1 MGIQNGDLMSLAD
14 VSSFVGGKFIPAHSD
29 RTFAVINPATEER
42 IGQIAESDAQ
52 DVDGAVRTAHDAFRH
67 SGWAALEAAERGRYI
82 DRLAD
87 AFGARSTQIATAV
100 TRQNGMPLSASSYL
114 NGPFVVE
121 AYRYFAGL
129 ARDFQIEETRL
140 DGAVKGIVRR
150 EPVGVAA
157 LIVPWNA
164 PQILLAWKVGAA
176 LAAGC
181 TMVIKPAPET
191 TLDMTLFAEA
201 VLEAGIPDGV
211 VNIVTGGRETGA
223 ALVAHPLV
231 SKIAFTGS
239 TAAGK
244 AIAAAAG
251 AQLKRVS
258 LELGGKSA
266 AIVLDDADLD
276 LFARQVIPVCSPN
289 SGQICVANTRIL
301 APRSRY
307 DEVVDVVAAAMRSGP
322 VGDPMDAATAFGPLV
337 ADRQRT
343 RVEGYIQI
351 GTAEGADLVVGGKR
365 PAALDRGYYVEPTVF
380 RGVSNSMRIAQ
391 EEIFG
396 PVLAV
401 IPYDGDEEAVSIAND
416 SVYGLAGTVY
426 TSDGER
432 GLGIARRI
440 YAGQVRVNTMVTA
453 NAFPFGGF
461 KDSGI
466 GRELGPESLA
476 GYTELKTI
484 YPMDQPTPAETGA
497 ADAAS
502 AVV

>member
-1 MGIQNGDLMSLAD
+1 MTLAETLR
-14 VSSFVGGKFIPAHSD
+14 FVGGKFTPAHSE
-29 RTFAVINPATEER
+29 RTFDVINPATEER
-42 IGQIAESDAQ
+42 IGRIAEGNAQ
-52 DVDGAVRTAHDAFRH
+52 DVDEAVRAAHDAFRH
-67 SGWAALEAAERGRYI
+67 SGWAQLAAAERGRYI
-82 DRLAD
+82 ERLAD
-87 AFGARSTQIATAV
+87 AFEARSTAIAMSV
-100 TRQNGMPLSASSYL
+100 TQQNGMPLTASSYL

-121 AYRYFAGL
+121 AYRYFADL
-129 ARDFQIEETRL
+129 AREFQVEETRL
-140 DGAVKGIVRR
+140 GGGIRGIVRR
-150 EPVGVAA
+150 EPIGVAA

-176 LAAGC
+176 LASGC

-191 TLDMTLFAEA
+191 SLDMTLFAEA
-201 VLEAGIPDGV
+201 VTEAGIPDGV

-223 ALVAHPLV
+223 ELVAHPLV

-239 TAAGK
+239 TAAGR
-244 AIAAAAG
+244 AIAAVAG
-251 AQLKRVS
+251 PQLKRMS

-276 LFARQVIPVCSPN
+276 LFAQQVIPVCAPN

-307 DEVVDVVAAAMRSGP
+307 DEVVEVVAAAMRSGP
-322 VGDPMDAATAFGPLV
+322 VGDPMDATTAFGPLV

-343 RVEGYIQI
+343 RVEGYIEI
-351 GTAEGADLVVGGKR
+351 GKAEGADLVVGGGR
-365 PAALDRGYYVEPTVF
+365 PAGLDRGYYVEPTVF

-440 YAGQVRVNTMVTA
+440 DAGMIRVNTMATA

-461 KDSGI
+461 KSSGI

-476 GYTELKTI
+476 GYTELKSI
-484 YPMDQPTPAETGA
+484 YPMDQP
-497 ADAAS
+497 